1 MKKLKENINGGFS
14 PLNSITQSQKVI
26 LVSKRLSN
34 YFRGNT
40 SNEIYNLIRAK
51 DIVFEDL
58 FRSLSNENFL
68 ILCFMLPKI
77 KESDKT
83 SDITKL
89 YEQIKNSFFS
99 FSLVEVQ
106 NHGVEI
112 SCDDCNG
119 DGDVRCDWCDDGEV
133 ECEECGGDGEDSD
146 GDDCSECNGRG
157 HVSCEECSGDGYSS
171 CYSCHGQGVQT
182 DDNLSQIQVSDF
194 VSIDKSVYNNFELKK
209 KSDVI
214 EYGMIELSLSSN
226 DTINLYEYETDSSE
240 FQDFEERDVLLIGT
254 ERGFDCLN
262 RRGKNVELTC
272 FENFS

>member
-209 KSDVI
+209 KFGVI